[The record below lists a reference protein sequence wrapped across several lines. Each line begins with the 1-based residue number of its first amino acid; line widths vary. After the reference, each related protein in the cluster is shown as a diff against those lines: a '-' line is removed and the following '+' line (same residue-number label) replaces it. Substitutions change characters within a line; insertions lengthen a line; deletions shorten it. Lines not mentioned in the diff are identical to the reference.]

1 MIILGTNLFG
11 NIASIWFIGRFGRRT
26 VFIVGQVLACL
37 TTALIS
43 TFALLGVTS
52 MIVPMLS
59 LNLFCVQMSLGPI
72 AVLYPAEVCADAAFT
87 VVFLAQGI
95 VQMAQ
100 LCIVPIFT
108 ETFIG
113 TVGIFYTFS
122 VISLIGLLFVCKSI
136 AELSDLTD
144 AEKKE
149 VFMPGAKWG
158 RKLKPGE

>member
-1 MIILGTNLFG
+1 
-11 NIASIWFIGRFGRRT
+11 
-26 VFIVGQVLACL
+26 
-37 TTALIS
+37 
-43 TFALLGVTS
+43 
-52 MIVPMLS
+52 
-59 LNLFCVQMSLGPI
+59 
-72 AVLYPAEVCADAAFT
+72 
-87 VVFLAQGI
+87 
-95 VQMAQ
+95 MAQ